1 MFEADKQSFY
11 QKGIFMIES
20 TPTTHALKP
29 MSGAQLQAAR
39 RAAADRFYQIG
50 MSYVPEDYTVK
61 FRKSL
66 TGVARGHVR
75 QIEAPRPVT
84 RKSLYIFLHECAHA
98 HLHFGG
104 TRLPR
109 HVEELQAEKWAHSKM
124 REHGIPVP
132 RTMTERAKKYVARKI
147 VQAEKRGAKS
157 IDPEAR
163 RFASSR

>member
-1 MFEADKQSFY
+1 
-11 QKGIFMIES
+11 MIDNK
-20 TPTTHALKP
+20 PTQARMKP
-29 MSGAQLQAAR
+29 MTGLELQAAR

-50 MSYVPEDYTVK
+50 MSYVPDGYTVK

-66 TGVARGHVR
+66 SGVAYGGKIRR
-75 QIEAPRPVT
+75 IEAPRPIT

-109 HVEELQAEKWAHSKM
+109 HVEEFQAEKWAHSKM

-157 IDPEAR
+157 IDREAQ
-163 RFASSR
+163 RFASSRKMKTSH